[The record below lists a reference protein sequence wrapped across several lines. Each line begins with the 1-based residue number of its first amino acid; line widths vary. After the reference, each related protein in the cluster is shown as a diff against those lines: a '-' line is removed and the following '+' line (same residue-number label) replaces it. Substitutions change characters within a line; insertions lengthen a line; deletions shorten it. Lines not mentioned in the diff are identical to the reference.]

1 MQSIGLLLLITNIF
15 KGKIMPIFIIRAS
28 EQVFY
33 HEEIQAKTR
42 DEAIEKFYDMAC
54 GSLEPC
60 DSDNFT
66 IDDVE
71 EEGDD

>member
-1 MQSIGLLLLITNIF
+1 MKTF
-15 KGKIMPIFIIRAS
+15 RIRAS

-33 HEEIQAKTR
+33 KEDIEAETKE
-42 DEAIEKFYDMAC
+42 EAIEKFYDMA
-54 GSLEPC
+54 GQLEPC

-71 EEGDD
+71 G

>member
-1 MQSIGLLLLITNIF
+1 MNTF
-15 KGKIMPIFIIRAS
+15 KGKIMPVFRIRAS

-33 HEEIQAKTR
+33 KEDIEAETKE
-42 DEAIEKFYDMAC
+42 EAIEKFNDMRF

-71 EEGDD
+71 E